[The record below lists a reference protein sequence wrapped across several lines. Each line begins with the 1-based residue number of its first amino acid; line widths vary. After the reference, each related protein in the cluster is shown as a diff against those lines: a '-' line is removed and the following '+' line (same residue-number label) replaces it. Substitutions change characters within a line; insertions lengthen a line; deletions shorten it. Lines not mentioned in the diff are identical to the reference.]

1 MKEFFE
7 ILSSI
12 HPLSAALQ
20 QHLSTVLKSV
30 TIERKNFL
38 LQEGEICKSICYIEK
53 GLVRCFYNR
62 HSKEVSSWFMRE
74 GDLIISVESF
84 FQQKPSYESIQALE
98 DCTLICIQYDELQ
111 DMYKT
116 FYEMNF
122 IARVFTEK
130 YYTLSEQRLYSLR
143 MQRAPER
150 YKFLMDNF
158 SELIKRVPSK
168 YLSSYLSISEETL
181 SRIKSKI

>member
-20 QHLSTVLKSV
+20 QHLSTALKTV

-38 LQEGEICKSICYIEK
+38 LQEGEICKSICFIEK

-98 DCTLICIQYDELQ
+98 NCTLLCIQYDELQ
-111 DMYKT
+111 YMYKT

-122 IARVFTEK
+122 IARVLTEK

-150 YKFLMDNF
+150 YKFLIENF